1 MSVHLQRA
9 IENLKKQLL
18 SLCALVEDQVQ
29 MGVRALLERDE
40 TLAAKVQ
47 RGDREIDDREVYL
60 EEECLKVLALYQ
72 PVAID
77 LRLVVAALKINND
90 LERIGDMAVNIA
102 RKGMAIAAIPEIRM
116 PFDIKVMAEKV
127 QGMLHGSIEAL
138 VNTDAVLAKAV
149 RLRDDEIDRMK
160 HDIRVTLEEMI
171 RRNPAQVEALLNMLA
186 VSRNLERIADM
197 AANIAEDVI
206 YTAEG
211 KIIRH
216 STGE

>member
-1 MSVHLQRA
+1 MSAHLRRELELLNEQ
-9 IENLKKQLL
+9 IL
-18 SLCALVEDQVQ
+18 SLSALVEEQVRQ
-29 MGVRALLERDE
+29 AVDAVIDRDRM
-40 TLAAKVQ
+40 LAREVELRDKEVD
-47 RGDREIDDREVYL
+47 RREIEI
-60 EEECLKVLALYQ
+60 EEDCLKLLALYQ
-72 PVAID
+72 PVAGD
-77 LRLVVAALKINND
+77 LRMIVSSLKINND

-102 RKGMAIAAIPEIRM
+102 RKGMAIAAIPEIHM